1 MDATGVKDLIQANAT
16 TPLPDLSFELWP
28 AGALRG
34 LIAAAAAEVVV
45 VVAIVAVAPIK
56 ITPQDTIKVSLMGFW
71 DYYFYR

>member
-1 MDATGVKDLIQANAT
+1 MSCG
-16 TPLPDLSFELWP
+16 
-28 AGALRG
+28 LRG
-34 LIAAAAAEVVV
+34 LWRGLVAAAAAEVVVV